1 MKQPAKKSLKPG
13 VHVAR
18 QAFLYGEGDGK
29 PVLTRARLAELAGV
43 HENTIARHINEWIK
57 EREEMVSGS
66 SEQGL
71 ALKLSRETLDLHELC
86 MIKLSGQIK
95 QVLWELDTIESITSK
110 LEGWVDK
117 FNGEDGEQDKALR
130 ILEAWQRNC
139 GQKSS
144 LRGQFLSL
152 QKQWTSL
159 SGVVDLKDIQ
169 VTKEKAIA
177 VGKAKLDIKK
187 LENESG
193 VRDVGNPLSGV
204 FKRPDRI

>member
-1 MKQPAKKSLKPG
+1 MAQTTKKSLKPG

-66 SEQGL
+66 SDRGL
-71 ALKLSRETLDLHELC
+71 ALHLSKETLALHDKAMKSLESELA
-86 MIKLSGQIK
+86 
-95 QVLWELDTIESITSK
+95 QVQWELKTIEKITAK
-110 LEGWVDK
+110 LEGWMDK
-117 FNGEDGEQDKALR
+117 FSGDEGEQDKALR

-144 LRGQFLSL
+144 LRSQFLAL

-169 VTKEKAIA
+169 VVKEKAMA
-177 VGKAKLDIKK
+177 TGRARLALKREETETEPKAA
-187 LENESG
+187 
-193 VRDVGNPLSGV
+193 NPATGI
-204 FKRPDRI
+204 FARE

>member
-1 MKQPAKKSLKPG
+1 MGLKSE
-13 VHVAR
+13 VVAAR
-18 QAFLYGEGDGK
+18 QLYLYGAGDGK
-29 PVLTRARLAELAGV
+29 RVISV
-43 HENTIARHINEWIK
+43 
-57 EREEMVSGS
+57 
-66 SEQGL
+66 Q
-71 ALKLSRETLDLHELC
+71 ALVKATGLHEQTIGKHMPGWQKEAEEIL
-86 MIKLSGQIK
+86 MNSNETGLGLSLSAKELSLHKSDMCHLRQQIQ
-95 QVLWELDTIESITSK
+95 QVKWELDTIESITSK
-110 LEGWVDK
+110 LEGWMDK